1 MEFHVSTAAAEK
13 QRTACLMLPVY
24 SKGAALPSATRRVDR
39 AIGGLIAEIMDAG
52 DMQGDAGNT
61 LLLPVAEGL
70 PCKRIL
76 LVGCGPKA
84 DFSRKNY
91 LTAVR
96 AAFAAWRKTK
106 LATAASYLTTE
117 SPRGTDPYR
126 RTRLAAECWYDG
138 AYRFTTMKSGDA
150 DEATSQQE
158 LTLCV
163 SDRQAAPARKGL
175 KHGIGIGE
183 GIDLAKDLGN
193 LPGNVCTPS
202 HLAQVAR
209 RIAKSNAKI
218 TLEVLGE
225 AEMRKLKMGAML
237 SVTAG
242 TSEPAK
248 FLVLRYKGSAA
259 SKAPVVLVGKGITF
273 DAGGISLKPPPQ
285 MDEMKYD
292 MCGAAT
298 VLGVFQAL
306 ARLTPTGNVVGII
319 PSCEN
324 LPSGTA
330 TKPGD
335 IVTSMSG
342 KTIEILNTDAE
353 GRLILCDALTYA
365 KRFKPSA
372 MIDIATLT
380 GACLIALGRHRTGLL
395 GNSDQLANRLLT
407 AGDRASDEAWRLP
420 LGDAYDAQLRSNFAD
435 MANIGGREAGTIT
448 AACFLARFV
457 DETPW
462 VHLDIAGTA
471 WRQGARKG
479 ATGRPIPLLME
490 YLLNH

>member
-13 QRTACLMLPVY
+13 QRTDCLMLPVY
-24 SKGAALPSATRRVDR
+24 SKGAVLPPITRRVDQ
-39 AIGGLIAEIMDAG
+39 AIGGLIKQVMDAG

-61 LLLPVAEGL
+61 LLLPVAAGL

-76 LVGCGPKA
+76 LVGCGAKA

-96 AAFAAWRKTK
+96 AAFAAWGKTR
-106 LATAASYLTTE
+106 LSNAACYLTAE

-126 RTRLAAECWYDG
+126 RARLAAECWHDG
-138 AYRFTTMKSGDA
+138 AYKFTTMKSGDA
-150 DEATSQQE
+150 EDSPAQQQ

-163 SDRQAAPARKGL
+163 VNRQAAAARKGL

-202 HLAQVAR
+202 YLAQVAR
-209 RIAKSNAKI
+209 GIAKGNSKI
-218 TLEVLGE
+218 TLDVLGE

-248 FLVLRYKGSAA
+248 FLVLHYKGSAA
-259 SKAPVVLVGKGITF
+259 SQAPVVLVGKGITF

-298 VLGVFQAL
+298 VLGVFQSL
-306 ARLTPTGNVVGII
+306 AKLRPTGNVIGII

-342 KTIEILNTDAE
+342 QTIEILNTDAE

-365 KRFKPSA
+365 KRFKPRA

-395 GNSDQLANRLLT
+395 GNSDQLANRLLG
-407 AGDRASDEAWRLP
+407 AGEKAGDEAWRLP
-420 LGDAYDAQLRSNFAD
+420 LGEAYDEQLRSNFAD

-457 DETPW
+457 DKTPW

-471 WRQGARKG
+471 WRQGASKG

-490 YLLNH
+490 YLLNS